1 MVVTK
6 VSKGFKITIPKDI
19 HQTVGIN
26 EFDDIEWIINE
37 KNNIEIIPKKKKSMM
52 DLIGIISDE
61 DLDAV
66 DECEKASKGRIMKN
80 DSC

>member
-1 MVVTK
+1 
-6 VSKGFKITIPKDI
+6 
-19 HQTVGIN
+19 
-26 EFDDIEWIINE
+26 
-37 KNNIEIIPKKKKSMM
+37 M